1 MNNDFK
7 IRITAEFDS
16 AQAKSAIQQ
25 GLNGIENKTVKI
37 NADSSQVKDA
47 TTQMKKLNQE
57 AKEGQTIWNKLGYEW
72 KKAFASFTMYS
83 TVTTVFYQSIN
94 AIRMMVTEV
103 AELDASLVEL
113 RKVTDLSGS
122 SLEEFTQKAY
132 AAAETVAKTG
142 TDMIDAATEFAKAG
156 YSEDDI
162 LKLGEIA
169 LMYTN
174 IADEEVAVGD
184 SANFMIAQMKAFNIE
199 ADDAM
204 HIIDAVNE
212 VANKF
217 AVSSADIANNLGNS
231 SAVMANA
238 GNSYEEMIGLLT
250 AGTEITRNASKVS
263 NGLKTITLR
272 MQGMN
277 DEGEKD
283 LELVAQ
289 MQGLYNKLGISV
301 YDSNGEL
308 KNTYELLKILAPVY
322 QKATAAEKA
331 YITETIAGK
340 YQAQNAAAIL
350 NNFETAIA
358 ATETAMNSNGSAM
371 RENSV
376 YLDSIEGKFNQLK
389 SSFEAFSNSVISSD
403 LVKWIV
409 DLGTALLNATNS
421 GFAQFILKSTLLTVG
436 FKTLVSVG
444 GLLGETINKIQTY
457 FTTTAKSIK
466 SFNDLITITA
476 NKEKILALQ
485 QNVNSQSLKT
495 TKEQMLAL
503 GIATDGVNTK
513 KEAQVAINNS
523 LSASTLALNTALFAG
538 AMAITGL
545 ITLYQNYQR
554 EQKEAVEEAIS
565 EAEELDTK
573 SSNLNDTIEQIKQ
586 LRQTTDDNNVGYQE
600 AAKAREELNKIQKQ
614 LISDYGLEKD
624 AIDLTTGSIDEQI
637 KKLKELRKEAAQDWL
652 NSNVEEINT
661 AEDKVQGKNDYSRTW
676 DMGMDEDRMDRFLG
690 IAIDDTWTETQKKKW
705 KQYFNDMKDIAEK
718 YGTIDMGNAD
728 STTGM
733 LGFTTDSVENSKKLL
748 EEWYNY
754 LTKNQ
759 EELVNSGVMSQD
771 SFDRILGYVNS
782 GLKDI
787 EKDFGTYFDLLDA
800 ANQQSLTAAGFT
812 SFEEDLKDM
821 ADESILTKDNVQK
834 LIDKYPGL
842 DEALEKSSYSVKDLI
857 EDYQNLDT
865 VYEDILD
872 KNDGLADELG
882 KISLDGTIT
891 EDELDGLKEKFP
903 ELQDEIENT
912 GYSLEDFV
920 DKFPDFIYSASEDMD
935 TLIDQMNSIQDA
947 YNIAT
952 AAMEEYNEV
961 GYFSIDTLEQLL
973 TLKPQYLDAIVDEN
987 GVIRDNT
994 SMFQALANAELD
1006 EMLASENN
1014 RYMSELNRLAK
1025 MSEAEAAQLAAA
1037 SIDAHNAAMA
1047 GQEINAAAM
1056 RKQIQANIEKFDEE
1070 AAAALRA
1077 AAAKNEAEHN
1087 QKVALIENT
1096 RTGLGKNWK
1105 YSLGGSSSSSK
1116 KKTSSSKP
1124 KKTTTSTK
1132 NEKEWWETEL
1142 EKLKDQFNYNE
1153 ITIEE
1158 YINGL
1163 SGLLGKLQQGTEAWK
1178 KVNEELQKQRLNKV
1192 EDDYKRGVISVDE
1205 YINKLKE
1212 LAKAYKQG
1220 TEAWNELA
1228 DKIKEGLQDK
1238 LDKQKD
1244 DLETAEDA
1252 AIGLIDEEIEKLEE
1266 LRDAEEERY
1275 DKLIEEKEK
1284 ANEETEKEIELARL
1298 QEALENAKN
1307 EKTKRVWREGI
1318 GWVWEADQ
1326 EAIKE
1331 AQEALDEFNKEQ
1343 EINDLEDQ
1351 KDEALSAIDDQIK
1364 GWEDYKEAWE
1374 SVADDYEA
1382 EQDRLILLQ
1391 QLGAQT
1397 ENEILQQKIEAVNR
1411 YKDAYLK
1418 TMKELQELEE
1428 TPSTALNGY
1437 NTPKSAGTS
1446 SGSSGGT
1453 SSGAPSLTKGSYVS
1467 VKPGTKWYSNSNGG
1481 GASGTAH
1488 AGTIKYVKS
1497 GGSHPYN
1504 IDGLGWVRKSDIVGY
1519 KHGGMV
1525 DYTGLAMLH
1534 GTKSKPEF
1542 VLNNDQMKNLLT
1554 YMVKPRVSP
1563 VIPSG
1568 GASTVNNYSFGSI
1581 ELPNVHNAQ
1590 QFLTELKSLVGI
1602 TKHQ

>member
-16 AQAKSAIQQ
+16 AQAKSAVQQ
-25 GLNGIENKTVKI
+25 GLDSIKNEKVKI
-37 NADSSQVKDA
+37 IADSSQVKSA
-47 TTQMKKLNQE
+47 TTQMKKLNNE
-57 AKEGQTIWNKLGYEW
+57 AKEGITIWNQLGYQW

-83 TVTTVFYQSIN
+83 TVTTVFYQSIA
-94 AIRMMVTEV
+94 AIRAMVTEV
-103 AELDASLVEL
+103 ADLDAALVEL

-132 AAAETVAKTG
+132 NAAATVAKTG
-142 TDMIDAATEFAKAG
+142 TDMVDAATEFAKAG

-162 LKLGEIA
+162 LELGRIA

-199 ADDAM
+199 AEDAM

-212 VANKF
+212 VANRF

-308 KNTYELLKILAPVY
+308 KNTFELLKTLAPVY
-322 QKATAAEKA
+322 QEATAAEKA

-350 NNFETAIA
+350 NNFETAIK

-389 SSFEAFSNSVISSD
+389 SAFEELSNAIISSD
-403 LVKWIV
+403 LVKWFI
-409 DLGTALLNATNS
+409 DLGTAILKVANSDFGSFIVKATAFVAIINLLNKGFIGLQGGLSSLGNYFVSLISGAGKAGTSVYKLAAANQVLSKSYTLVKTGAMTSMTGLTATQGAMGALSTTTGATS
-421 GFAQFILKSTLLTVG
+421 GIMGVLGSALKSLISPLGLATGAV
-436 FKTLVSVG
+436 
-444 GLLGETINKIQTY
+444 LLGINAYQNYTEAIKESIQ
-457 FTTTAKSIK
+457 AVSE
-466 SFNDLITITA
+466 D
-476 NKEKILALQ
+476 
-485 QNVNSQSLKT
+485 
-495 TKEQMLAL
+495 
-503 GIATDGVNTK
+503 
-513 KEAQVAINNS
+513 
-523 LSASTLALNTALFAG
+523 ASTL
-538 AMAITGL
+538 
-545 ITLYQNYQR
+545 
-554 EQKEAVEEAIS
+554 
-565 EAEELDTK
+565 EAEAQNID
-573 SSNLNDTIEQIKQ
+573 DTIARVQT
-586 LRQTTDDNNVGYQE
+586 LRDTLDDNNVSYKDAQ
-600 AAKAREELNKIQKQ
+600 AARKELMEIQKS
-614 LISDYGLEKD
+614 LKEEYGEEAENINLV
-624 AIDLTTGSIDEQI
+624 TGSITDQI
-637 KKLKELRKEAAQDWL
+637 EELRKLKQERAQDYL
-652 NSNVEEINT
+652 DDNRTGYENAKDDVY
-661 AEDKVQGKNDYSRTW
+661 GKNKYTRSMLVGTTYQDARDYDYAVKNKEMSKEEAKVYEERRKNA
-676 DMGMDEDRMDRFLG
+676 EN
-690 IAIDDTWTETQKKKW
+690 
-705 KQYFNDMKDIAEK
+705 FNKDIKQIIEK
-718 YGTIDMGNAD
+718 YAIKGTVDDSMGA
-728 STTGM
+728 GFF
-733 LGFTTDSVENSKKLL
+733 GFTTENVDKSKKLL
-748 EEWYNY
+748 ESLKKYYQDNEKEI
-754 LTKNQ
+754 LKQ
-759 EELVNSGVMSQD
+759 GFMSQD
-771 SFDRILGYVNS
+771 EFNTQLGYIDTELQN
-782 GLKDI
+782 I
-787 EKDFGTYFDLLDA
+787 EKKYGESYQAIADYNEKMKDA
-800 ANQQSLTAAGFT
+800 AGWE
-812 SFEEDLKDM
+812 SFSDELQDM
-821 ADESILTKDNVQK
+821 ASTTVLTEDNIQK

-842 DEALEKSSYSVKDLI
+842 DEALDANNIKVKDLK

-865 VYEDILD
+865 VYEDILG
-872 KNDGLADELG
+872 KNEGLAEELG
-882 KISLDGTIT
+882 KISLDGTVT
-891 EDELDGLKEKFP
+891 EDELNGLKEKFP

-920 DKFPDFIYSASEDMD
+920 DKFPDFIYSASADMD
-935 TLIDQMNSIQDA
+935 TLIDQMNSIQNA

-987 GVIRDNT
+987 GVIRDNI
-994 SMFQALANAELD
+994 SMFKALANAKLD
-1006 EMLASENN
+1006 EMLASEND
-1014 RYMSELNRLAK
+1014 RYMKELNRLAT

-1047 GQEINAAAM
+1047 GQEVNAAAL
-1056 RKQIQANIEKFDEE
+1056 RAQIQANIEAFDKE
-1070 AAAALRA
+1070 AAAALKA

-1116 KKTSSSKP
+1116 KKT
-1124 KKTTTSTK
+1124 TTSTK

-1142 EKLKDQFNYNE
+1142 EKLKDQFDYNE

-1307 EKTKRVWREGI
+1307 EKTKRVECMLS
-1318 GWVWEADQ
+1318 
-1326 EAIKE
+1326 IKM
-1331 AQEALDEFNKEQ
+1331 AQN
-1343 EINDLEDQ
+1343 
-1351 KDEALSAIDDQIK
+1351 
-1364 GWEDYKEAWE
+1364 G
-1374 SVADDYEA
+1374 
-1382 EQDRLILLQ
+1382 
-1391 QLGAQT
+1391 
-1397 ENEILQQKIEAVNR
+1397 
-1411 YKDAYLK
+1411 
-1418 TMKELQELEE
+1418 E
-1428 TPSTALNGY
+1428 TPEED
-1437 NTPKSAGTS
+1437 NT
-1446 SGSSGGT
+1446 
-1453 SSGAPSLTKGSYVS
+1453 
-1467 VKPGTKWYSNSNGG
+1467 
-1481 GASGTAH
+1481 
-1488 AGTIKYVKS
+1488 
-1497 GGSHPYN
+1497 
-1504 IDGLGWVRKSDIVGY
+1504 VG
-1519 KHGGMV
+1519 KICF
-1525 DYTGLAMLH
+1525 
-1534 GTKSKPEF
+1534 E
-1542 VLNNDQMKNLLT
+1542 
-1554 YMVKPRVSP
+1554 
-1563 VIPSG
+1563 I
-1568 GASTVNNYSFGSI
+1568 
-1581 ELPNVHNAQ
+1581 
-1590 QFLTELKSLVGI
+1590 
-1602 TKHQ
+1602 

>member
-37 NADSSQVKDA
+37 NADSSQIKNA

-162 LKLGEIA
+162 LRLGEIA

-308 KNTYELLKILAPVY
+308 KNTYELLKTLAPVY
-322 QKATAAEKA
+322 QEATAAEKA

-389 SSFEAFSNSVISSD
+389 SSFEELSNAIISSD
-403 LVKWIV
+403 LVKWFI
-409 DLGTALLNATNS
+409 DLGTAILKVANSDFGSFIAKATAFVVIINLLNKGFMGLQGGIASIGNYFLSLVSGASKASVSVYKLATANQVLSKSYTLVKAGAATSMTGITATQGAMGALTSTASSAS
-421 GFAQFILKSTLLTVG
+421 GVMGVLGSALKSLISPLG
-436 FKTLVSVG
+436 LVTGAVF
-444 GLLGETINKIQTY
+444 L
-457 FTTTAKSIK
+457 
-466 SFNDLITITA
+466 
-476 NKEKILALQ
+476 
-485 QNVNSQSLKT
+485 
-495 TKEQMLAL
+495 
-503 GIATDGVNTK
+503 GVNAYQNYK
-513 KEAQVAINNS
+513 KAIQES
-523 LSASTLALNTALFAG
+523 IQAVSEDASTLETEA
-538 AMAITGL
+538 
-545 ITLYQNYQR
+545 QN
-554 EQKEAVEEAIS
+554 I
-565 EAEELDTK
+565 D
-573 SSNLNDTIEQIKQ
+573 DTITRVQT
-586 LRQTTDDNNVGYQE
+586 LRDTLDDNNVSYKDAQE
-600 AAKAREELNKIQKQ
+600 ARKELMEIQKS
-614 LISDYGLEKD
+614 LKEEYGDEAD
-624 AIDLTTGSIDEQI
+624 NIDLVTGSISDQI
-637 KKLKELRKEAAQDWL
+637 EELKKLKQERAQDYL
-652 NSNVEEINT
+652 DDNRTGYENAKKEVY
-661 AEDKVQGKNDYSRTW
+661 GKNKYSREMLVGTTYQ
-676 DMGMDEDRMDRFLG
+676 DARDYDY
-690 IAIDDTWTETQKKKW
+690 AVKNKKMSEEEAKVYEERR
-705 KQYFNDMKDIAEK
+705 KNAENFNKDIKQIIEK
-718 YGTIDMGNAD
+718 YAIKGTVDDSMGA
-728 STTGM
+728 GFF
-733 LGFTTDSVENSKKLL
+733 GFTTENVDKSKKLL
-748 EEWYNY
+748 ESLKKYYQDNEKEI
-754 LTKNQ
+754 LSQ
-759 EELVNSGVMSQD
+759 GFMSQD
-771 SFDRILGYVNS
+771 EFNTQLGYIDTELQN
-782 GLKDI
+782 I
-787 EKDFGTYFDLLDA
+787 ETKFGDSYQAIADYNKKMKDA
-800 ANQQSLTAAGFT
+800 AGWD
-812 SFEEDLKDM
+812 SFQ
-821 ADESILTKDNVQK
+821 DELQELASTTVLTKDNVQK

-842 DEALEKSSYSVKDLI
+842 DEALDANNIKVKDLK

-865 VYEDILD
+865 VYDDILE
-872 KNDGLADELG
+872 KNEGLAEELG
-882 KISLDGTIT
+882 KISLDGTVT

-903 ELQDEIENT
+903 ELQNEIENT

-920 DKFPDFIYSASEDMD
+920 DNFPDFIYSASEDMD
-935 TLIDQMNSIQDA
+935 TLIEQMNSLQDA
-947 YNIAT
+947 YNIVT
-952 AAMEEYNEV
+952 AAMEEYNET

-973 TLKPQYLDAIVDEN
+973 TLEPQYLDAIVDEN
-987 GVIRDNT
+987 GVIRDNI
-994 SMFQALANAELD
+994 SMFQALANAKLD
-1006 EMLASENN
+1006 EMLASEND
-1014 RYMSELNRLAK
+1014 RYMKELNRLAT

-1047 GQEINAAAM
+1047 GQEINATAM

-1077 AAAKNEAEHN
+1077 AAARNEAEHN

-1116 KKTSSSKP
+1116 KKTSTP

-1307 EKTKRVWREGI
+1307 EKTKRVECMLS
-1318 GWVWEADQ
+1318 
-1326 EAIKE
+1326 IKM
-1331 AQEALDEFNKEQ
+1331 AQN
-1343 EINDLEDQ
+1343 
-1351 KDEALSAIDDQIK
+1351 
-1364 GWEDYKEAWE
+1364 G
-1374 SVADDYEA
+1374 
-1382 EQDRLILLQ
+1382 
-1391 QLGAQT
+1391 
-1397 ENEILQQKIEAVNR
+1397 
-1411 YKDAYLK
+1411 
-1418 TMKELQELEE
+1418 E
-1428 TPSTALNGY
+1428 TPEED
-1437 NTPKSAGTS
+1437 NT
-1446 SGSSGGT
+1446 
-1453 SSGAPSLTKGSYVS
+1453 
-1467 VKPGTKWYSNSNGG
+1467 
-1481 GASGTAH
+1481 
-1488 AGTIKYVKS
+1488 
-1497 GGSHPYN
+1497 
-1504 IDGLGWVRKSDIVGY
+1504 VG
-1519 KHGGMV
+1519 KICF
-1525 DYTGLAMLH
+1525 
-1534 GTKSKPEF
+1534 E
-1542 VLNNDQMKNLLT
+1542 
-1554 YMVKPRVSP
+1554 
-1563 VIPSG
+1563 I
-1568 GASTVNNYSFGSI
+1568 
-1581 ELPNVHNAQ
+1581 
-1590 QFLTELKSLVGI
+1590 
-1602 TKHQ
+1602 

>member
-16 AQAKSAIQQ
+16 AQAKSAVQQ
-25 GLNGIENKTVKI
+25 GLDSIKNEKVKI
-37 NADSSQVKDA
+37 TADSSQVKSA
-47 TTQMKKLNQE
+47 TTQMKKLNNE
-57 AKEGQTIWNKLGYEW
+57 AKEGITIWNQLGYQW

-83 TVTTVFYQSIN
+83 TVTTVFYQSIA
-94 AIRMMVTEV
+94 AIRAMVTEV
-103 AELDASLVEL
+103 ADLDAALVEL

-132 AAAETVAKTG
+132 NAAATVAKTG
-142 TDMIDAATEFAKAG
+142 TDMVDAATEFAKAG

-162 LKLGEIA
+162 LELGRIA

-199 ADDAM
+199 AEDAM

-212 VANKF
+212 VANRF

-277 DEGEKD
+277 DEGERD

-308 KNTYELLKILAPVY
+308 KNTFELLKTLAPVY
-322 QKATAAEKA
+322 QEATAAEKA

-350 NNFETAIA
+350 NNFETAIK

-371 RENSV
+371 NENSV

-389 SSFEAFSNSVISSD
+389 SAFEEFANSIISSD
-403 LVKWIV
+403 LVKWFI
-409 DLGTALLNATNS
+409 DFGTALMGIANN
-421 GFAQFILKSTLLTVG
+421 GFTQFIMKSALLTVG
-436 FKTLVSVG
+436 VKGLVSVG
-444 GLLGETINKIQTY
+444 GLLLDTFSKIQTY
-457 FTTTAKSIK
+457 FTTTSKVIT
-466 SFNDLITITA
+466 SFNSLITVTA
-476 NKEKILALQ
+476 NKEKLLALQ
-485 QNVNSQSLKT
+485 QVVSAQSLET
-495 TKEQMLAL
+495 TKKQMQAL
-503 GIATDGVNTK
+503 GLATDAVNTK
-513 KEAQVAINNS
+513 KEAQIAIDNS
-523 LSASTLALNTALFAG
+523 LKASTLALNAALFAG
-538 AMAITGL
+538 AMAVTGL
-545 ITLYQNYQR
+545 ITLYQNYQQ
-554 EQKEAVEEAIS
+554 EQKKAIDEALS
-565 EAEELDTK
+565 EADELSTK
-573 SSNLNDTIEQIKQ
+573 NTDLDDTIEQIKQ

-614 LISDYGLEKD
+614 LISDYGLEKN

-718 YGTIDMGNAD
+718 YGTIDMGDAD

-787 EKDFGTYFDLLDA
+787 EEDFGTYFDLLDA

-821 ADESILTKDNVQK
+821 ANESVLTKDNVQE

-872 KNDGLADELG
+872 KNEGLADELG

-1056 RKQIQANIEKFDEE
+1056 RKQIQANIEAFDKE
-1070 AAAALRA
+1070 AAAALKA

-1116 KKTSSSKP
+1116 KKKSSTP

-1163 SGLLGKLQQGTEAWK
+1163 SGLLGKLQKGTEAWK

-1212 LAKAYKQG
+1212 LSKAYKQG

-1307 EKTKRVWREGI
+1307 EKTKRVECMLS
-1318 GWVWEADQ
+1318 
-1326 EAIKE
+1326 IKM
-1331 AQEALDEFNKEQ
+1331 AQN
-1343 EINDLEDQ
+1343 
-1351 KDEALSAIDDQIK
+1351 
-1364 GWEDYKEAWE
+1364 G
-1374 SVADDYEA
+1374 
-1382 EQDRLILLQ
+1382 
-1391 QLGAQT
+1391 
-1397 ENEILQQKIEAVNR
+1397 
-1411 YKDAYLK
+1411 
-1418 TMKELQELEE
+1418 E
-1428 TPSTALNGY
+1428 TPEED
-1437 NTPKSAGTS
+1437 NT
-1446 SGSSGGT
+1446 
-1453 SSGAPSLTKGSYVS
+1453 
-1467 VKPGTKWYSNSNGG
+1467 
-1481 GASGTAH
+1481 
-1488 AGTIKYVKS
+1488 
-1497 GGSHPYN
+1497 
-1504 IDGLGWVRKSDIVGY
+1504 VG
-1519 KHGGMV
+1519 KICF
-1525 DYTGLAMLH
+1525 
-1534 GTKSKPEF
+1534 E
-1542 VLNNDQMKNLLT
+1542 
-1554 YMVKPRVSP
+1554 
-1563 VIPSG
+1563 I
-1568 GASTVNNYSFGSI
+1568 
-1581 ELPNVHNAQ
+1581 
-1590 QFLTELKSLVGI
+1590 
-1602 TKHQ
+1602 

>member
-16 AQAKSAIQQ
+16 AQAKSAVQQ
-25 GLNGIENKTVKI
+25 GLDSIKNEKVKI
-37 NADSSQVKDA
+37 TADSSQVKSA
-47 TTQMKKLNQE
+47 TTQMKKLNNE
-57 AKEGQTIWNKLGYEW
+57 AKEGITIWNQLGYQW

-83 TVTTVFYQSIN
+83 TVTTVFYQSIA
-94 AIRMMVTEV
+94 AIRAMVTEV
-103 AELDASLVEL
+103 ADLDVALVEL

-132 AAAETVAKTG
+132 NAAATVAKTG
-142 TDMIDAATEFAKAG
+142 TDMVDAATEFAKAG

-162 LKLGEIA
+162 LELGRIA

-199 ADDAM
+199 AEDAM

-212 VANKF
+212 VANRF

-308 KNTYELLKILAPVY
+308 KNTYELLKTLAPVY
-322 QKATAAEKA
+322 QEATAAEKA

-371 RENSV
+371 NENSV

-389 SSFEAFSNSVISSD
+389 SAFEEFANSIISSD
-403 LVKWIV
+403 LVKWFI
-409 DLGTALLNATNS
+409 DFGTALMGIANN
-421 GFAQFILKSTLLTVG
+421 GFAQFIMKSALLTVG
-436 FKTLVSVG
+436 VKGLVSVG
-444 GLLGETINKIQTY
+444 GLLLDTFSKIQTY
-457 FTTTAKSIK
+457 FTTTSKVIT
-466 SFNDLITITA
+466 SFNSLITVTA
-476 NKEKILALQ
+476 NKEKLLALQ
-485 QNVNSQSLKT
+485 QVVSAQSLET
-495 TKEQMLAL
+495 TKKQMQAL
-503 GIATDGVNTK
+503 GLATDAVNTK
-513 KEAQVAINNS
+513 KEAQIAIDNS
-523 LSASTLALNTALFAG
+523 LKASTLALNAALFAG
-538 AMAITGL
+538 AMAVTGL
-545 ITLYQNYQR
+545 ITLYQNYQQ
-554 EQKEAVEEAIS
+554 EQKQAIDEALS
-565 EAEELDTK
+565 EADELSTK
-573 SSNLNDTIEQIKQ
+573 NTDLDDTIEQIKQ

-718 YGTIDMGNAD
+718 YGTIDMGDAD

-748 EEWYNY
+748 EGWYNY

-787 EKDFGTYFDLLDA
+787 EEDFGTYFDLLDA

-821 ADESILTKDNVQK
+821 ANESVLTKDNVQE

-872 KNDGLADELG
+872 KNEGLADELG

-920 DKFPDFIYSASEDMD
+920 DKFPDFIYSASADMD

-1056 RKQIQANIEKFDEE
+1056 RKQIQANIEAFDKE
-1070 AAAALRA
+1070 AAAALKA

-1116 KKTSSSKP
+1116 KKTSSKP

-1212 LAKAYKQG
+1212 LSKAYKQG

-1307 EKTKRVWREGI
+1307 EKTKRVWREG
-1318 GWVWEADQ
+1318 
-1326 EAIKE
+1326 
-1331 AQEALDEFNKEQ
+1331 
-1343 EINDLEDQ
+1343 
-1351 KDEALSAIDDQIK
+1351 
-1364 GWEDYKEAWE
+1364 
-1374 SVADDYEA
+1374 
-1382 EQDRLILLQ
+1382 
-1391 QLGAQT
+1391 
-1397 ENEILQQKIEAVNR
+1397 
-1411 YKDAYLK
+1411 
-1418 TMKELQELEE
+1418 
-1428 TPSTALNGY
+1428 
-1437 NTPKSAGTS
+1437 
-1446 SGSSGGT
+1446 
-1453 SSGAPSLTKGSYVS
+1453 
-1467 VKPGTKWYSNSNGG
+1467 
-1481 GASGTAH
+1481 
-1488 AGTIKYVKS
+1488 
-1497 GGSHPYN
+1497 
-1504 IDGLGWVRKSDIVGY
+1504 LGWVKFCPA
-1519 KHGGMV
+1519 
-1525 DYTGLAMLH
+1525 L
-1534 GTKSKPEF
+1534 
-1542 VLNNDQMKNLLT
+1542 
-1554 YMVKPRVSP
+1554 
-1563 VIPSG
+1563 
-1568 GASTVNNYSFGSI
+1568 
-1581 ELPNVHNAQ
+1581 
-1590 QFLTELKSLVGI
+1590 
-1602 TKHQ
+1602 

>member
-16 AQAKSAIQQ
+16 AQAKSAVQQ
-25 GLNGIENKTVKI
+25 GLDSIKNEKVKI
-37 NADSSQVKDA
+37 TADSSQVKSA
-47 TTQMKKLNQE
+47 TTQMKKLNNE
-57 AKEGQTIWNKLGYEW
+57 AKEGITIWNQLGYQW

-83 TVTTVFYQSIN
+83 TVTTVFYQSIA
-94 AIRMMVTEV
+94 AIRAMVTEV
-103 AELDASLVEL
+103 ADLDASLVEL
-113 RKVTDLSGS
+113 RKVTDLSGD
-122 SLEEFTQKAY
+122 SLARFTQQAY
-132 AAAETVAKTG
+132 DAAATVAKTG

-156 YSEDDI
+156 YSEDDVME
-162 LKLGEIA
+162 LGRIA

-199 ADDAM
+199 AKDAM

-308 KNTYELLKILAPVY
+308 KNTFELLKTLAPVY
-322 QKATAAEKA
+322 QEATAAEKA

-350 NNFETAIA
+350 NNFETAIK

-371 RENSV
+371 NENSV

-389 SSFEAFSNSVISSD
+389 SAFEEFANSIISSD
-403 LVKWIV
+403 LVKWFI
-409 DLGTALLNATNS
+409 DFGTALMGIANN
-421 GFAQFILKSTLLTVG
+421 GFAQFIMKSALLTVG
-436 FKTLVSVG
+436 VKGLVSVG
-444 GLLGETINKIQTY
+444 GLLLDTFSKIQTY
-457 FTTTAKSIK
+457 FTTTSKVIT
-466 SFNDLITITA
+466 SFNSLITVTA
-476 NKEKILALQ
+476 NKEKLLALQ
-485 QNVNSQSLKT
+485 QVVSAQSLET
-495 TKEQMLAL
+495 TKKQMQAL
-503 GIATDGVNTK
+503 GLATDAVNTK
-513 KEAQVAINNS
+513 KEAQIAIDNS
-523 LSASTLALNTALFAG
+523 LKASTLALNAALFAG
-538 AMAITGL
+538 AMAVTGL
-545 ITLYQNYQR
+545 ITLYQNYQQ
-554 EQKEAVEEAIS
+554 EQKQAIDEALS
-565 EAEELDTK
+565 EADELSTK
-573 SSNLNDTIEQIKQ
+573 NTDLDDTIEQIKQ

-718 YGTIDMGNAD
+718 YGTIDMGDAD

-821 ADESILTKDNVQK
+821 ADESILTKDNVQE

-872 KNDGLADELG
+872 KNEGLADELG

-920 DKFPDFIYSASEDMD
+920 DKFPDFIYSASADMD

-1047 GQEINAAAM
+1047 GQEVNAAAM
-1056 RKQIQANIEKFDEE
+1056 RKQIQANIEAFDKE
-1070 AAAALRA
+1070 AAAALKA

-1307 EKTKRVWREGI
+1307 EKTKRVWREG
-1318 GWVWEADQ
+1318 
-1326 EAIKE
+1326 
-1331 AQEALDEFNKEQ
+1331 
-1343 EINDLEDQ
+1343 
-1351 KDEALSAIDDQIK
+1351 
-1364 GWEDYKEAWE
+1364 
-1374 SVADDYEA
+1374 
-1382 EQDRLILLQ
+1382 
-1391 QLGAQT
+1391 
-1397 ENEILQQKIEAVNR
+1397 
-1411 YKDAYLK
+1411 
-1418 TMKELQELEE
+1418 
-1428 TPSTALNGY
+1428 
-1437 NTPKSAGTS
+1437 
-1446 SGSSGGT
+1446 
-1453 SSGAPSLTKGSYVS
+1453 
-1467 VKPGTKWYSNSNGG
+1467 
-1481 GASGTAH
+1481 
-1488 AGTIKYVKS
+1488 
-1497 GGSHPYN
+1497 
-1504 IDGLGWVRKSDIVGY
+1504 LGWVKFCPA
-1519 KHGGMV
+1519 
-1525 DYTGLAMLH
+1525 L
-1534 GTKSKPEF
+1534 
-1542 VLNNDQMKNLLT
+1542 
-1554 YMVKPRVSP
+1554 
-1563 VIPSG
+1563 
-1568 GASTVNNYSFGSI
+1568 
-1581 ELPNVHNAQ
+1581 
-1590 QFLTELKSLVGI
+1590 
-1602 TKHQ
+1602 

>member
-7 IRITAEFDS
+7 IRITAEFDN

-25 GLNGIENKTVKI
+25 GLDSIKNEKVKI
-37 NADSSQVKDA
+37 TADSSQVKSA
-47 TTQMKKLNQE
+47 TTQMKKLNNE
-57 AKEGQTIWNKLGYEW
+57 AKEGITIWNQLGYQW

-83 TVTTVFYQSIN
+83 TVTTVFYQSIA
-94 AIRMMVTEV
+94 AIRAMVTEV
-103 AELDASLVEL
+103 ADLDASLVEL
-113 RKVTDLSGS
+113 RKVTDLSGD
-122 SLEEFTQKAY
+122 SLARFTQQAY
-132 AAAETVAKTG
+132 DAAATVAKTG

-156 YSEDDI
+156 YSEDDVME
-162 LKLGEIA
+162 LGRIA

-199 ADDAM
+199 AKDAM

-308 KNTYELLKILAPVY
+308 KNTFELLKTLAPVY
-322 QKATAAEKA
+322 QEATAAEKA

-350 NNFETAIA
+350 NNFETAIK

-371 RENSV
+371 NENSV

-389 SSFEAFSNSVISSD
+389 SSFEEFANSIISSD
-403 LVKWIV
+403 LVKWFI
-409 DLGTALLNATNS
+409 DFGTALMGIANN
-421 GFAQFILKSTLLTVG
+421 GFTQFIMKSALLTVG
-436 FKTLVSVG
+436 VKGLVSVG
-444 GLLGETINKIQTY
+444 GLLLDTFSKIQTY
-457 FTTTAKSIK
+457 FTTTSKVIT
-466 SFNDLITITA
+466 SFNSLITVTA
-476 NKEKILALQ
+476 NKEKLLALQ
-485 QNVNSQSLKT
+485 QVVSAQSLET
-495 TKEQMLAL
+495 TKKQMQAL
-503 GIATDGVNTK
+503 GLATDAVNTK
-513 KEAQVAINNS
+513 KEAQIAIDNS
-523 LSASTLALNTALFAG
+523 LKASTLALNAALFAG
-538 AMAITGL
+538 AMAVTGL
-545 ITLYQNYQR
+545 ITLYQNYQQ
-554 EQKEAVEEAIS
+554 EQKKAIDEALS
-565 EAEELDTK
+565 EADELSTK
-573 SSNLNDTIEQIKQ
+573 NTDLDDTIEQIKQ

-821 ADESILTKDNVQK
+821 ADESVLTKDNVQK

-1056 RKQIQANIEKFDEE
+1056 RKQIQANIEAFDKE
-1070 AAAALRA
+1070 AAAALKA

-1116 KKTSSSKP
+1116 KKTSTP

-1212 LAKAYKQG
+1212 LSKAYKQG

-1307 EKTKRVWREGI
+1307 EKTKRVECMLS
-1318 GWVWEADQ
+1318 
-1326 EAIKE
+1326 IKI
-1331 AQEALDEFNKEQ
+1331 AQN
-1343 EINDLEDQ
+1343 
-1351 KDEALSAIDDQIK
+1351 
-1364 GWEDYKEAWE
+1364 G
-1374 SVADDYEA
+1374 
-1382 EQDRLILLQ
+1382 
-1391 QLGAQT
+1391 
-1397 ENEILQQKIEAVNR
+1397 
-1411 YKDAYLK
+1411 
-1418 TMKELQELEE
+1418 E
-1428 TPSTALNGY
+1428 TPEED
-1437 NTPKSAGTS
+1437 NT
-1446 SGSSGGT
+1446 
-1453 SSGAPSLTKGSYVS
+1453 
-1467 VKPGTKWYSNSNGG
+1467 
-1481 GASGTAH
+1481 
-1488 AGTIKYVKS
+1488 
-1497 GGSHPYN
+1497 
-1504 IDGLGWVRKSDIVGY
+1504 VG
-1519 KHGGMV
+1519 KICF
-1525 DYTGLAMLH
+1525 
-1534 GTKSKPEF
+1534 E
-1542 VLNNDQMKNLLT
+1542 
-1554 YMVKPRVSP
+1554 
-1563 VIPSG
+1563 I
-1568 GASTVNNYSFGSI
+1568 
-1581 ELPNVHNAQ
+1581 
-1590 QFLTELKSLVGI
+1590 
-1602 TKHQ
+1602 

>member
-16 AQAKSAIQQ
+16 AQAKSAVQQ
-25 GLNGIENKTVKI
+25 GLDSIKNEKVKI
-37 NADSSQVKDA
+37 TADSSQVKSA
-47 TTQMKKLNQE
+47 TTQMKKLNNE
-57 AKEGQTIWNKLGYEW
+57 AKEGITIWNQLGYQW

-83 TVTTVFYQSIN
+83 TVTTVFYQSIA
-94 AIRMMVTEV
+94 AIRAMVTEV
-103 AELDASLVEL
+103 ADLDAALVEL

-132 AAAETVAKTG
+132 NAAATVAKTG
-142 TDMIDAATEFAKAG
+142 TDMVDAATEFAKAG

-162 LKLGEIA
+162 LELGRIA

-199 ADDAM
+199 AEDAM

-212 VANKF
+212 VANRF

-308 KNTYELLKILAPVY
+308 KNTFELLKTLAPVY
-322 QKATAAEKA
+322 QEATAAEKA

-350 NNFETAIA
+350 NNFETAIK

-371 RENSV
+371 NENSV

-389 SSFEAFSNSVISSD
+389 SSFEEFANSIISSD
-403 LVKWIV
+403 LVKWFI
-409 DLGTALLNATNS
+409 DFGTALMGIANN
-421 GFAQFILKSTLLTVG
+421 GFTQFIMKSALLTVG
-436 FKTLVSVG
+436 VKGLVSVG
-444 GLLGETINKIQTY
+444 GLLLDTFSKIQTY
-457 FTTTAKSIK
+457 FTTTSKVIT
-466 SFNDLITITA
+466 SFNSLITVTA
-476 NKEKILALQ
+476 NKEKLLALQ
-485 QNVNSQSLKT
+485 QVVSAQSLET
-495 TKEQMLAL
+495 TKKQMQAL
-503 GIATDGVNTK
+503 GLATDAVNTK
-513 KEAQVAINNS
+513 KEAQIAIDNS
-523 LSASTLALNTALFAG
+523 LKASTLALNAALFAG
-538 AMAITGL
+538 AMAVTGL
-545 ITLYQNYQR
+545 ITLYQNYQQ
-554 EQKEAVEEAIS
+554 EQKKAIDEALS
-565 EAEELDTK
+565 EADELSTK
-573 SSNLNDTIEQIKQ
+573 NTDLDDTIEQIKQ

-812 SFEEDLKDM
+812 SFKEDLKDM
-821 ADESILTKDNVQK
+821 ADESVLTKDNVQE

-1056 RKQIQANIEKFDEE
+1056 RKQIQANIEAFDKE
-1070 AAAALRA
+1070 AAAALKA

-1212 LAKAYKQG
+1212 LSKAYKQG

-1307 EKTKRVWREGI
+1307 EKTKRVECMLS
-1318 GWVWEADQ
+1318 
-1326 EAIKE
+1326 IKM
-1331 AQEALDEFNKEQ
+1331 AQN
-1343 EINDLEDQ
+1343 
-1351 KDEALSAIDDQIK
+1351 
-1364 GWEDYKEAWE
+1364 G
-1374 SVADDYEA
+1374 
-1382 EQDRLILLQ
+1382 
-1391 QLGAQT
+1391 
-1397 ENEILQQKIEAVNR
+1397 
-1411 YKDAYLK
+1411 
-1418 TMKELQELEE
+1418 E
-1428 TPSTALNGY
+1428 TPEED
-1437 NTPKSAGTS
+1437 NT
-1446 SGSSGGT
+1446 
-1453 SSGAPSLTKGSYVS
+1453 
-1467 VKPGTKWYSNSNGG
+1467 
-1481 GASGTAH
+1481 
-1488 AGTIKYVKS
+1488 
-1497 GGSHPYN
+1497 
-1504 IDGLGWVRKSDIVGY
+1504 VG
-1519 KHGGMV
+1519 KICF
-1525 DYTGLAMLH
+1525 
-1534 GTKSKPEF
+1534 E
-1542 VLNNDQMKNLLT
+1542 
-1554 YMVKPRVSP
+1554 
-1563 VIPSG
+1563 I
-1568 GASTVNNYSFGSI
+1568 
-1581 ELPNVHNAQ
+1581 
-1590 QFLTELKSLVGI
+1590 
-1602 TKHQ
+1602 

>member
-16 AQAKSAIQQ
+16 AQAKSAVQQ
-25 GLNGIENKTVKI
+25 GLDSIKNEKVKI
-37 NADSSQVKDA
+37 TADSSQVKSA
-47 TTQMKKLNQE
+47 TTQMEKLNNE
-57 AKEGQTIWNKLGYEW
+57 AKEGLTIWNQLGYQW

-83 TVTTVFYQSIN
+83 TVTTVFYQSIA
-94 AIRMMVTEV
+94 AIRAMVTEV
-103 AELDASLVEL
+103 ADLDASLVEL
-113 RKVTDLSGS
+113 RKVTDLSGD
-122 SLEEFTQKAY
+122 SLARFTQQAY
-132 AAAETVAKTG
+132 DAAATVAKTG

-156 YSEDDI
+156 YSEDDVME
-162 LKLGEIA
+162 LGRIA

-199 ADDAM
+199 AEDAM

-212 VANKF
+212 VANRF

-308 KNTYELLKILAPVY
+308 KNTFELLKTLAPVY
-322 QKATAAEKA
+322 QEATAAEKA

-350 NNFETAIA
+350 NNFETAIK

-371 RENSV
+371 NENSV

-389 SSFEAFSNSVISSD
+389 SSFEEFANSIISSD
-403 LVKWIV
+403 LVKWFI
-409 DLGTALLNATNS
+409 DFGTALMGVANN
-421 GFAQFILKSTLLTVG
+421 GFTQFIMKSALLTVG
-436 FKTLVSVG
+436 VKGLVSVG
-444 GLLGETINKIQTY
+444 GLLLDTFSKIQTY
-457 FTTTAKSIK
+457 FTTTSKVIT
-466 SFNDLITITA
+466 SFNSLITATA
-476 NKEKILALQ
+476 NKEKLLALQ
-485 QNVNSQSLKT
+485 QAVSAQSLET
-495 TKEQMLAL
+495 TKEQMQAL
-503 GIATDGVNTK
+503 GLATDAVNTK
-513 KEAQVAINNS
+513 KEAQIAIDNS
-523 LSASTLALNTALFAG
+523 LKASTLALNAALFAG
-538 AMAITGL
+538 AMAVTGL
-545 ITLYQNYQR
+545 ITLYQNYQQ
-554 EQKEAVEEAIS
+554 EQKEAIDEALS
-565 EAEELDTK
+565 EADELSTK
-573 SSNLNDTIEQIKQ
+573 NTDLDDTIEQIKQ

-614 LISDYGLEKD
+614 LINDYGLEKD

-637 KKLKELRKEAAQDWL
+637 KKLKELREEAAQDWL

-733 LGFTTDSVENSKKLL
+733 LGVTTDSVENSKKLL

-782 GLKDI
+782 DLKDI

-821 ADESILTKDNVQK
+821 ADESVLTKDNVQE

-842 DEALEKSSYSVKDLI
+842 DEALEESSYSVKDLI

-865 VYEDILD
+865 VYEDILG
-872 KNDGLADELG
+872 KNEGLADELG

-920 DKFPDFIYSASEDMD
+920 DKFPDFIYSASADMD
-935 TLIDQMNSIQDA
+935 TLIDQMNSLQDA

-973 TLKPQYLDAIVDEN
+973 TLEPQYLNAIVDEN
-987 GVIRDNT
+987 GVIRDNI
-994 SMFQALANAELD
+994 SMFQALANAKLD
-1006 EMLASENN
+1006 EMLASEND
-1014 RYMSELNRLAK
+1014 RYMKELNRLAT

-1047 GQEINAAAM
+1047 GQEVNAAAL
-1056 RKQIQANIEKFDEE
+1056 RAQIQANIEAFDKE
-1070 AAAALRA
+1070 AAAALQA

-1212 LAKAYKQG
+1212 LSKAYKQG

-1307 EKTKRVWREGI
+1307 EKTKRVECMLS
-1318 GWVWEADQ
+1318 
-1326 EAIKE
+1326 IKM
-1331 AQEALDEFNKEQ
+1331 AQN
-1343 EINDLEDQ
+1343 
-1351 KDEALSAIDDQIK
+1351 
-1364 GWEDYKEAWE
+1364 G
-1374 SVADDYEA
+1374 
-1382 EQDRLILLQ
+1382 
-1391 QLGAQT
+1391 
-1397 ENEILQQKIEAVNR
+1397 
-1411 YKDAYLK
+1411 
-1418 TMKELQELEE
+1418 E
-1428 TPSTALNGY
+1428 TPEED
-1437 NTPKSAGTS
+1437 NT
-1446 SGSSGGT
+1446 
-1453 SSGAPSLTKGSYVS
+1453 
-1467 VKPGTKWYSNSNGG
+1467 
-1481 GASGTAH
+1481 
-1488 AGTIKYVKS
+1488 
-1497 GGSHPYN
+1497 
-1504 IDGLGWVRKSDIVGY
+1504 VG
-1519 KHGGMV
+1519 KICF
-1525 DYTGLAMLH
+1525 
-1534 GTKSKPEF
+1534 E
-1542 VLNNDQMKNLLT
+1542 
-1554 YMVKPRVSP
+1554 
-1563 VIPSG
+1563 I
-1568 GASTVNNYSFGSI
+1568 
-1581 ELPNVHNAQ
+1581 
-1590 QFLTELKSLVGI
+1590 
-1602 TKHQ
+1602 

>member
-25 GLNGIENKTVKI
+25 GLDGIKNEKVKI
-37 NADSSQVKDA
+37 TADSSQVKSA
-47 TTQMKKLNQE
+47 TTQMEKLNNE
-57 AKEGQTIWNKLGYEW
+57 AKEGLTIWNQLGYQW

-83 TVTTVFYQSIN
+83 TVTTVFYQSIA
-94 AIRMMVTEV
+94 AIRAMVTEV
-103 AELDASLVEL
+103 ADLDASLVEL
-113 RKVTDLSGS
+113 RKVTDLSGD
-122 SLEEFTQKAY
+122 SLARFTQQAY
-132 AAAETVAKTG
+132 DAAATVAKTG

-156 YSEDDI
+156 YSEDDVME
-162 LKLGEIA
+162 LGRIA

-199 ADDAM
+199 AEDAM

-212 VANKF
+212 VANRF

-308 KNTYELLKILAPVY
+308 KNTFELLKTLAPVY
-322 QKATAAEKA
+322 QEATAAEKA

-350 NNFETAIA
+350 NNFETAIK

-371 RENSV
+371 NENSV

-389 SSFEAFSNSVISSD
+389 SSFEEFANSIISSD
-403 LVKWIV
+403 LVKWFI
-409 DLGTALLNATNS
+409 DFGTALMGAANS
-421 GFAQFILKSTLLTVG
+421 GFTQFIMKSALLTVG
-436 FKTLVSVG
+436 VKGLVSVG
-444 GLLGETINKIQTY
+444 GLLLDTFSKIQTY
-457 FTTTAKSIK
+457 FTTTSKVIT
-466 SFNDLITITA
+466 SFNSLITATA
-476 NKEKILALQ
+476 NKEKLLALQ
-485 QNVNSQSLKT
+485 QAVSAQSLET
-495 TKEQMLAL
+495 TKEQMQAL
-503 GIATDGVNTK
+503 GLATDAVNTK
-513 KEAQVAINNS
+513 KEAQIAIDNS
-523 LSASTLALNTALFAG
+523 LKASTLALNAALFAG
-538 AMAITGL
+538 AMAVTGL
-545 ITLYQNYQR
+545 ITLYQNYQQ
-554 EQKEAVEEAIS
+554 EQKEAIDEALS
-565 EAEELDTK
+565 EADELSTK
-573 SSNLNDTIEQIKQ
+573 NTDLDDTIEQIKQ

-614 LISDYGLEKD
+614 LINDYGLEKD

-637 KKLKELRKEAAQDWL
+637 KKLKELREEAAQDWL

-676 DMGMDEDRMDRFLG
+676 DMGMDENRMDRFLG
-690 IAIDDTWTETQKKKW
+690 IAIDDTWTETQKEKW

-733 LGFTTDSVENSKKLL
+733 LGVTTDSVENSKKLL
-748 EEWYNY
+748 EEWYKY
-754 LTKNQ
+754 LSKNQ

-782 GLKDI
+782 DLKDI

-821 ADESILTKDNVQK
+821 ADESVLTKDNVQE

-842 DEALEKSSYSVKDLI
+842 DEALEESSYSVKDLI

-865 VYEDILD
+865 VYEDILG
-872 KNDGLADELG
+872 KNEGLADELG

-920 DKFPDFIYSASEDMD
+920 DKFPDFIYSASADMD
-935 TLIDQMNSIQDA
+935 TLIDQMNSLQDA

-973 TLKPQYLDAIVDEN
+973 TLEPQYLNAIVDEN
-987 GVIRDNT
+987 GVIRDNI
-994 SMFQALANAELD
+994 SMFQALANAKLD
-1006 EMLASENN
+1006 EMLASEND
-1014 RYMSELNRLAK
+1014 RYMKELNRLAT

-1047 GQEINAAAM
+1047 GQEVNAAAL
-1056 RKQIQANIEKFDEE
+1056 RAQIQANIEAFDKE
-1070 AAAALRA
+1070 AAAALQA

-1212 LAKAYKQG
+1212 LSKAYKQG

-1307 EKTKRVWREGI
+1307 EKTKRVECMLS
-1318 GWVWEADQ
+1318 
-1326 EAIKE
+1326 IKM
-1331 AQEALDEFNKEQ
+1331 AQN
-1343 EINDLEDQ
+1343 
-1351 KDEALSAIDDQIK
+1351 
-1364 GWEDYKEAWE
+1364 G
-1374 SVADDYEA
+1374 
-1382 EQDRLILLQ
+1382 
-1391 QLGAQT
+1391 
-1397 ENEILQQKIEAVNR
+1397 
-1411 YKDAYLK
+1411 
-1418 TMKELQELEE
+1418 E
-1428 TPSTALNGY
+1428 TPEED
-1437 NTPKSAGTS
+1437 NT
-1446 SGSSGGT
+1446 
-1453 SSGAPSLTKGSYVS
+1453 
-1467 VKPGTKWYSNSNGG
+1467 
-1481 GASGTAH
+1481 
-1488 AGTIKYVKS
+1488 
-1497 GGSHPYN
+1497 
-1504 IDGLGWVRKSDIVGY
+1504 VG
-1519 KHGGMV
+1519 KICF
-1525 DYTGLAMLH
+1525 
-1534 GTKSKPEF
+1534 E
-1542 VLNNDQMKNLLT
+1542 
-1554 YMVKPRVSP
+1554 
-1563 VIPSG
+1563 I
-1568 GASTVNNYSFGSI
+1568 
-1581 ELPNVHNAQ
+1581 
-1590 QFLTELKSLVGI
+1590 
-1602 TKHQ
+1602 